1 VGEKMFS
8 NDSYT
13 KQFTDMM
20 SEGFIF
26 IDNTGTIQIYN
37 SKAKEIFGINYE
49 YDYSHGSGKI
59 ENGDIVIIG
68 DSYLGKDDGGLT
80 PESLKVIGIKD
91 DRIKNGDA
99 VIAVGTYNDCKHNN
113 CKYVFSDNNNSAE
126 KLELDCIY
134 KGVRIYGCI
143 DFINRRVIIQIESER
158 YVLDYIKC
166 IGHIVILDAVST
178 KMKFYQT
185 KGYTARDEDI
195 NNLLLGKAFRAK
207 GENSEFFDV
216 IGKDIFEIHKGN
228 STIQEFYN
236 AAIGNDIIYTNEYKE
251 INGRPTICSLFP
263 VNKEGKRVGA
273 VLKIKDISEI
283 KRVIKERDE
292 ALQNL
297 FRIERKL
304 IDEENSKKLL
314 PELIGESSEMMHV
327 KNLAVKASKS
337 KSTVLILGESG
348 TGKSLLAKVI
358 HDNSD
363 KKNKPF
369 IAVNCSAIPDSLLES
384 ELFGYEEG
392 SFTGA
397 RIGGKKGLLET
408 AQGGTV
414 FLDEIAE
421 ISPSLQGKLLQV
433 LQDKTF
439 YKVGGNNLIK
449 LNVRIIAAT
458 NKNLEEEILKNRFRE
473 DLYYRINVFPIWIP
487 PLRDRKQ
494 DMYVLVKD
502 LLPAICNRLGC
513 EEKGI
518 SGEALRLLSSYNYP
532 GNVRELE
539 NILERAVNLTE
550 GKIIFSKNLS
560 IDRKSDLVKTE
571 HHKTELL
578 KEILESAEKE
588 AIKSSVS
595 INRGD
600 KQAAMKELG
609 ISKTSF
615 YEKIKKYNI
624 DL

>member
-1 VGEKMFS
+1 MFS

-26 IDNTGTIQIYN
+26 IDSNGTIQIYN
-37 SKAKEIFGINYE
+37 SKAKEIFGIDYE
-49 YDYSHGSGKI
+49 YDYSHSSGKI
-59 ENGDIVIIG
+59 EEGDIVIIG
-68 DSYLGKDDGGLT
+68 DSYLGRDDGGIT
-80 PESLKVIGIKD
+80 PESLKAIGIKD
-91 DRIKNGDA
+91 PRIKTGDA
-99 VIAVGTYNDCKHNN
+99 IIAVGTYSSCKPNN
-113 CKYVFSDNNNSAE
+113 CRYVFSDNNNSAE
-126 KLELDCIY
+126 KLELDCVY
-134 KGVRIYGCI
+134 KGVSIYVCI
-143 DFINRRVIIQIESER
+143 DFINRMVVIQADSER
-158 YVLDYIKC
+158 YVVDYIKC
-166 IGHIVILDAVST
+166 IGHIVVLDAVSK
-178 KMKFYQT
+178 KMKFYQA
-185 KGYTARDEDI
+185 KGYTARNEDI
-195 NNLLLGKAFRAK
+195 GSLLHGRVFMAK
-207 GENSEFFDV
+207 GENSEIFDV
-216 IGKDIFEIHKGN
+216 IGKNVFEIHKDN
-228 STIQEFYN
+228 STIQEFYD
-236 AAIGNDIIYTNEYKE
+236 AAIGNDIIFTNEYKE

-263 VNKEGKRVGA
+263 VNKDGKRVGA

-283 KRVIKERDE
+283 KKVIKERDD
-292 ALQNL
+292 ALQNYL
-297 FRIERKL
+297 RIERKL

-314 PELIGESSEMMHV
+314 PELIGESSEIMQV

-348 TGKSLLAKVI
+348 TGKNLLARAI
-358 HDNSD
+358 HDNSENR
-363 KKNKPF
+363 NKPF

-397 RIGGKKGLLET
+397 KLGGKKGLFET
-408 AQGGTV
+408 AQGGTL

-421 ISPSLQGKLLQV
+421 ISPSLQVKLLHV

-439 YKVGGNNLIK
+439 YKIGGNDLIK

-487 PLRDRKQ
+487 PLRERKQ
-494 DMYVLVKD
+494 DMYALVKD
-502 LLPAICNRLGC
+502 LLPAICSRLGC

-518 SGEALRLLSSYNYP
+518 SGEALRLLLSYNYP

-550 GKIIFSKNLS
+550 GKTIFSKNLS
-560 IDRKSDLVKTE
+560 IDKKSDLVKTE
-571 HHKTELL
+571 SNKTEALRG
-578 KEILESAEKE
+578 ILENAEKE
-588 AIKSSVS
+588 AIEAAISY
-595 INRGD
+595 NRGD
-600 KQAAMKELG
+600 KQAAIKDLG
-609 ISKTSF
+609 IGKTSF

>member
-1 VGEKMFS
+1 MFS

-13 KQFTDMM
+13 RQFTDMM

-26 IDNTGTIQIYN
+26 IDSAGTIQIYN
-37 SKAKEIFGINYE
+37 NKAKEIFGINYE
-49 YDYSHGSGKI
+49 YDYSHSSGKI
-59 ENGDIVIIG
+59 EDGDIVIIG

-80 PESLKVIGIKD
+80 SESLRAIGIKD
-91 DRIKNGDA
+91 SRIKSGDA
-99 VIAVGTYNDCKHNN
+99 VIAVGTYNSCKNNN
-113 CKYVFSDNNNSAE
+113 CKYVFSDNNFDE
-126 KLELDCIY
+126 KLDLECIY
-134 KGVRIYGCI
+134 KGVKIYGCI
-143 DFINRRVIIQIESER
+143 DFLNRTVNIEVDSES
-158 YVLDYIKC
+158 YIVDYIKC
-166 IGHIVILDAVST
+166 FGHIVVLDAASK

-185 KGYTARDEDI
+185 KGYTARNEDI
-195 NNLLLGKAFRAK
+195 KNLLLGKTFRAK
-207 GENSEFFDV
+207 GENSDFFDV
-216 IGKDIFEIHKGN
+216 IGKNVFEIHKGN

-236 AAIGNDIIYTNEYKE
+236 AAIGNDIIYINEYKE

-263 VNKEGKRVGA
+263 VNKEGERAGA

-283 KRVIKERDE
+283 KKVIKERDE

-304 IDEENSKKLL
+304 IDEENLKKLL
-314 PELIGESSEMMHV
+314 PEFIGESSEVMHV

-337 KSTVLILGESG
+337 RSTVLILGESG
-348 TGKSLLAKVI
+348 TGKSLLAKAI

-363 KKNKPF
+363 KRDKPF

-397 RIGGKKGLLET
+397 KIGGKKGLFET
-408 AQGGTV
+408 AQGGTL

-421 ISPSLQGKLLQV
+421 ISPSLQVKLLQV

-439 YKVGGNNLIK
+439 YKVGGNDLIK

-458 NKNLEEEILKNRFRE
+458 NKNLEEEILKNKFRE

-494 DMYVLVKD
+494 DIYTLVND

-518 SGEALRLLSSYNYP
+518 SGEALRILLSYNYP

-560 IDRKSDLVKTE
+560 IDKKNDLDKTKRNKS
-571 HHKTELL
+571 ELL
-578 KEILESAEKE
+578 REILENTERE
-588 AIKSSVS
+588 AIKAAVTF
-595 INRGD
+595 NHGD